1 MRCPACGS
9 ARTAPVVYGLPGGDT
24 LAKAERGEAI
34 LGGCVITP
42 DLVQDDRGCIDCGA
56 RWSELERPA
65 ERARAA
71 KLTARAHPGM
81 M

>member
-1 MRCPACGS
+1 MPSLRERS
-9 ARTAPVVYGLPGGDT
+9 TAPLVFGLPGGDM

-42 DLVQDDRGCIDCGA
+42 DLVQDDMGCIDCGA

-65 ERARAA
+65 ERAGR
-71 KLTARAHPGM
+71 PS
-81 M
+81 